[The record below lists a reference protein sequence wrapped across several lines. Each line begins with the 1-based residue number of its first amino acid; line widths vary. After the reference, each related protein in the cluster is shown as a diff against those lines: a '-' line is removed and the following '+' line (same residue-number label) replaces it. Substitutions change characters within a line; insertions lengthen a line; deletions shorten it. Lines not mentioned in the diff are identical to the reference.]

1 MAYLIF
7 NTQGELYRI
16 ASDDSEKNNLDI
28 NPDFFVKVAT
38 DEEFNKIRLETHSVS
53 LDGENF
59 IFIEYGKDASG
70 NVYFN
75 SNDLSYNINNL
86 LVFFRKKL
94 EYNPDHPRADDIN
107 SYISTLENFDTST
120 ITFPLDKNWQEYCQ
134 ENSITFISPLQIS

>member
-59 IFIEYGKDASG
+59 IFIEDG
-70 NVYFN
+70 
-75 SNDLSYNINNL
+75 NNL

-94 EYNPDHPRADDIN
+94 EYDPDHPRADDIN